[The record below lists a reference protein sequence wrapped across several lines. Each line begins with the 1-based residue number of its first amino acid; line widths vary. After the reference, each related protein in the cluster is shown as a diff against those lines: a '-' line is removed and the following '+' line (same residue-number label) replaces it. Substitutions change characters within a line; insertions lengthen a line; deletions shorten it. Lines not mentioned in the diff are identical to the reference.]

1 MDAYFDSMAEMMQGD
16 ENREM
21 EMARPDPNALTLNRD
36 DFKKM
41 LDEIRKL
48 TRSGARD
55 AARQMLSQLQ
65 SMLEN
70 LQAARPAPPNAEGRR
85 AMDTLNRLQGLIQ
98 QQQQLL
104 DKTFREAQRPGQQ
117 QATPDRQSVVKGQ
130 KVSGRVAHGG

>member
-1 MDAYFDSMAEMMQGD
+1 MFFFFKQKTAYEMRISDWSSDVCSSDLLQAAMDAYFDSMAEMMQGD

-98 QQQQLL
+98 QQQKLL
-104 DKTFREAQRPGQQ
+104 DK
-117 QATPDRQSVVKGQ
+117 
-130 KVSGRVAHGG
+130 

>member
-85 AMDTLNRLQGLIQ
+85 AMDTPNRPQGLIPQ
-98 QQQQLL
+98 HHKQHA
-104 DKTFREAQRPGQQ
+104 KTSREAQRQGHTEQQ
-117 QATPDRQSVVKGQ
+117 PR
-130 KVSGRVAHGG
+130 R

>member
-65 SMLEN
+65 SMLEH

-85 AMDTLNRLQGLIQ
+85 ARSEERRVGQEGVRTVRFGGG
-98 QQQQLL
+98 
-104 DKTFREAQRPGQQ
+104 AQ
-117 QATPDRQSVVKGQ
+117 
-130 KVSGRVAHGG
+130 H

>member
-1 MDAYFDSMAEMMQGD
+1 MRISDWSSDVCSSDLWDTALSIEDGRISMAARALRQAEQALRDALSRNASDAEIERLLDQLQAAMDAYFDSMAEMMQGD

-55 AARQMLSQLQ
+55 AARQI
-65 SMLEN
+65 
-70 LQAARPAPPNAEGRR
+70 GR
-85 AMDTLNRLQGLIQ
+85 
-98 QQQQLL
+98 
-104 DKTFREAQRPGQQ
+104 
-117 QATPDRQSVVKGQ
+117 
-130 KVSGRVAHGG
+130 AHV